1 MSAAYVVTFAVGF
14 AVGIVLVVL
23 WSALSI
29 AGEDADDE

>member
-23 WSALSI
+23 WSALAI
-29 AGEDADDE
+29 AGKEDDE